1 MPKKH
6 FTSNENWGI
15 MNAWLGYSGHACL
28 TETDRVIYM
37 VSARNSMLR
46 YLSRGEQVTTKQART
61 MFKVSNVADL
71 VYRLRNEG
79 VPIYTNRI
87 TTSRGE
93 ETFAY
98 RIGSPSQ
105 SFLRNLKSR
114 HVARAR
120 RTLYAEALS
129 A

>member
-1 MPKKH
+1 M
-6 FTSNENWGI
+6 I
-15 MNAWLGYSGHACL
+15 
-28 TETDRVIYM
+28 
-37 VSARNSMLR
+37 SARNSMLR

-61 MFKVSNVADL
+61 MFKISNVADL

-79 VPIYTNRI
+79 VPIYTNRV

-98 RIGSPSQ
+98 RIGRPNQ
-105 SFLRNLKSR
+105 GFLRNMQSR

-120 RTLYAEALS
+120 RALYAEALS
-129 A
+129 V

>member
-1 MPKKH
+1 M
-6 FTSNENWGI
+6 
-15 MNAWLGYSGHACL
+15 
-28 TETDRVIYM
+28 
-37 VSARNSMLR
+37 SARLSFLS

-61 MFKVSNVADL
+61 IFKVSNIADL

-79 VPIYTNRI
+79 FPVYTNRV

-98 RIGSPSQ
+98 RLGTPSNA
-105 SFLRNLKSR
+105 FARNRNSR

-120 RTLYAEALS
+120 ATLYTQAIS
-129 A
+129 AQ

>member
-1 MPKKH
+1 M
-6 FTSNENWGI
+6 
-15 MNAWLGYSGHACL
+15 
-28 TETDRVIYM
+28 
-37 VSARNSMLR
+37 SARMSLLS

-61 MFKVSNVADL
+61 MFKVSNIADL

-79 VPIYTNRI
+79 FSIYTNRV

-98 RIGSPSQ
+98 RLGTPNNA
-105 SFLRNLKSR
+105 FMRNRASR
-114 HVARAR
+114 HVARSRAA
-120 RTLYAEALS
+120 LYAQALS

>member
-1 MPKKH
+1 M
-6 FTSNENWGI
+6 
-15 MNAWLGYSGHACL
+15 
-28 TETDRVIYM
+28 
-37 VSARNSMLR
+37 SARMSLLR

-61 MFKVSNVADL
+61 MFKISNVADL

-79 VPIYTNRI
+79 FAIYTNRV

-98 RIGSPSQ
+98 RLGAPSR
-105 SFLRNLKSR
+105 SFMRNRASR

-120 RTLYAEALS
+120 GTLYSQALS

>member
-1 MPKKH
+1 M
-6 FTSNENWGI
+6 
-15 MNAWLGYSGHACL
+15 
-28 TETDRVIYM
+28 
-37 VSARNSMLR
+37 SARMSFLS

-61 MFKVSNVADL
+61 MFKVSNIADL

-79 VPIYTNRI
+79 FPVYTNRV

-98 RIGSPSQ
+98 RLGAPSNA
-105 SFLRNLKSR
+105 FARNRASR

-120 RTLYAEALS
+120 ATLYTQALS
-129 A
+129 AQ

>member
-1 MPKKH
+1 MITEEARCARMASFLLP
-6 FTSNENWGI
+6 F
-15 MNAWLGYSGHACL
+15 NAGKLIEVKS
-28 TETDRVIYM
+28 M
-37 VSARNSMLR
+37 SARMSLLS

-79 VPIYTNRI
+79 FSIYTNRV

-98 RIGSPSQ
+98 RLGTPSRA
-105 SFLRNLKSR
+105 FLRNRASR

-120 RTLYAEALS
+120 QTLYAQALS

>member
-1 MPKKH
+1 MY
-6 FTSNENWGI
+6 
-15 MNAWLGYSGHACL
+15 AWLGGSNHAFL
-28 TETDRVIYM
+28 TATDEVISM

-79 VPIYTNRI
+79 VPIYTNRV

-98 RIGSPSQ
+98 RLGNPNQ
-105 SFLRNLKSR
+105 SFLRNTKSR

-120 RTLYAEALS
+120 RALYAEALS
-129 A
+129 V